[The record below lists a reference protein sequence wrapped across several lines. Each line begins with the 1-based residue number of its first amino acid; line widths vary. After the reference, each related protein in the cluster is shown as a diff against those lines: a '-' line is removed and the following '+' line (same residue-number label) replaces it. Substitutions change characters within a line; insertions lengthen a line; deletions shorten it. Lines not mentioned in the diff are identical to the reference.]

1 MTVTMG
7 MFTAYT
13 LSLLFGSTAS
23 VLISQKVHYQ
33 DMDKA
38 PDALLLIGRL
48 YHSTELWHCL
58 SSCSE
63 NEGCKA
69 VVYEGT
75 VCYLYKQAVGTR
87 QLKSGQKAIGEITR
101 KSIYGTTSSS
111 WFV

>member
-1 MTVTMG
+1 
-7 MFTAYT
+7 
-13 LSLLFGSTAS
+13 
-23 VLISQKVHYQ
+23 
-33 DMDKA
+33 MDKA